1 MDSGFC
7 ILLLMLFQ
15 PPTLDE
21 ELREKGFTLLA
32 GVDEA
37 GRGPL
42 AGPVFAGA
50 VILHPGNE
58 LPQKLDS
65 KKISPKRREA
75 LCQQIQEEALAWQVA
90 RIEHSVIDQINIL
103 QATLKAMVD
112 AVKNL
117 SPSPEMIL
125 VDGAQ
130 TPFVASHS
138 RAVRKGDSLS
148 QSIGAASILAKVHR
162 DRIMTAYHEK
172 YPHYGFDRHKGYGT
186 REHMDAIAE
195 HGPCPIHRKSFAG
208 VKEYVK

>member
-1 MDSGFC
+1 
-7 ILLLMLFQ
+7 MLFE
-15 PPTLDE
+15 TDALDD
-21 ELREKGFTLLA
+21 ELREAGYTLIA

-42 AGPVFAGA
+42 AGPVFAAA

-65 KKISPKRREA
+65 KKIAPKRREA
-75 LCQQIQEEALAWQVA
+75 LCQQIQDEALAWQVA
-90 RIEHSVIDQINIL
+90 AIEHTVIDRINIL

-117 SPSPEMIL
+117 PTTPEMIL

-130 TPFVASHS
+130 TPFVDSHS
-138 RAVRKGDSLS
+138 RAVRKGDSIS

-162 DRIMTAYHEK
+162 DRIMAAYHEK
-172 YPHYGFDRHKGYGT
+172 YPQYGFDRHKGYGT
-186 REHMDAIAE
+186 KEHMDAIAE
-195 HGPCPIHRKSFAG
+195 HGPCPIHRVSFAG
-208 VKEYVK
+208 VKEHCE